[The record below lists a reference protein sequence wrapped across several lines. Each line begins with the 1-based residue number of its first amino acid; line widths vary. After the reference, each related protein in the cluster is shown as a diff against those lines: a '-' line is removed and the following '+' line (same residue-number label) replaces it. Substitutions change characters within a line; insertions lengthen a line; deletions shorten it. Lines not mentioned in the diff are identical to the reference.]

1 MSLKQSDSE
10 GIKIG
15 EVIKAT
21 GVTRATIHHYVK
33 EGLLPQPVKTS
44 RNMALYSRDCVER
57 ILLIKG
63 LQHHSRRSLADVKTL
78 LADASDDEGLRRL
91 QQLLDVEATRAHV
104 SPLNPDRPREALS
117 ITQLAERTGFSLDEL
132 RKIEKL
138 GLITGKNSRGRRLFS
153 PPDVD
158 VVESLASLAEAG
170 FTSDAGFVPEDAV
183 IYLDALRDLLHKEVG
198 IFLQRTGDGGD
209 PQEVLRLARNGV
221 ERVTPLI
228 LALRRKVIGEFID
241 ATPLPES
248 FED

>member
-138 GLITGKNSRGRRLFS
+138 GLITGKN
-153 PPDVD
+153 DVD